1 MGFFYKD
8 KSVLKILKNID
19 YVITLDTN
27 NYCTQVTK
35 LDVTM
40 IILIGDTNHGLG
52 QQIFKTLLLC
62 QHQTLIY

>member
-1 MGFFYKD
+1 MG
-8 KSVLKILKNID
+8 VLLKTNQYSKLWKNMD

-27 NYCTQVTK
+27 NYCTLVTK

-52 QQIFKTLLLC
+52 QQIF
-62 QHQTLIY
+62 